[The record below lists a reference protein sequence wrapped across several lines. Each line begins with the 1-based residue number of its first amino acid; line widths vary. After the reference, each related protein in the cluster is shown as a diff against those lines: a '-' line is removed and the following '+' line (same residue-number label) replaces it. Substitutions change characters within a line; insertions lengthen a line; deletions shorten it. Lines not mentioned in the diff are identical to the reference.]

1 MQRILIID
9 DESLIRK
16 SLKVA
21 LEEDG
26 YNVYAAETGTE
37 GITVAGAENI
47 DLVLLDI
54 KLPDIQGLDVLTK
67 LKNLDSDLVV
77 IMMTGYGT
85 IESAVTAMK
94 SGAFD
99 YISKPFKARDVA
111 TLIKLALETRNLKRD
126 VKRFIDKD
134 RRFYG
139 LDKIVGQ
146 SEAINHTVEMVKKIA
161 QIDSST
167 VLIEGESGTGKE
179 LVAKAIHLGSTRCDR
194 PFVEINCA
202 AIPPSLL
209 ESELFGYEKGAFTD
223 ARKTKKGLI
232 EQANG
237 GSLFLDEIGDMD
249 GGMQAKILNVLQERK
264 FRRLGGEK
272 VIEVDMRI
280 ITATNHDLRKDVQ
293 EKVFREDLFYRINV
307 IHIYLPPLRDRR
319 GDIPLLVNS
328 FIDEFN
334 TLFTKHVR
342 GIAPDALQ
350 VLMEYSWPGNVRE
363 LRNIIERVMIL
374 ADPELIQREHIPAEI
389 LGVSGDQGAAEIV
402 PSEGYDFEIPDS
414 GIDFKEATERFQAR
428 LIAQALEKA
437 KGHKGR
443 GAALLNMD
451 RFALRYLMKK
461 MNL

>member
-363 LRNIIERVMIL
+363 LRNIIER
-374 ADPELIQREHIPAEI
+374 
-389 LGVSGDQGAAEIV
+389 
-402 PSEGYDFEIPDS
+402 
-414 GIDFKEATERFQAR
+414 
-428 LIAQALEKA
+428 
-437 KGHKGR
+437 
-443 GAALLNMD
+443 
-451 RFALRYLMKK
+451 
-461 MNL
+461 

>member
-9 DESLIRK
+9 DEPLIRK

-26 YNVYAAETGTE
+26 YDICTAETGME
-37 GITVAGAENI
+37 GIAVSRAENI

-77 IMMTGYGT
+77 IMMTGYGS

-99 YISKPFKARDVA
+99 YITKPFKAKDVT
-111 TLIKLALETRNLKRD
+111 TLIKLALETRTLKRD
-126 VKRFIDKD
+126 VKRFIEKD
-134 RRFYG
+134 RTFYG
-139 LDKIVGQ
+139 MDKIVGQ
-146 SEAINHTVEMVKKIA
+146 SAAIKDTIEMVKKIA
-161 QIDSST
+161 QVDSST

-179 LVAKAIHLGSTRCDR
+179 LVAKAIHLSSSRCDR

-232 EQANG
+232 EQAHE

-272 VIEVDMRI
+272 VIEVDVRI
-280 ITATNHDLRKDVQ
+280 ITATNHDLRKDVH
-293 EKVFREDLFYRINV
+293 EKIFREDLFYRINV

-319 GDIPLLVNS
+319 EDIPLLVKS

-342 GIAPDALQ
+342 GIAPGALQ

-363 LRNIIERVMIL
+363 LRNITERIMIL
-374 ADPELIQREHIPAEI
+374 NDPELIQQEHIPAEI
-389 LGVSGDQGAAEIV
+389 FGIAGGRGDAGIAHKSFDV
-402 PSEGYDFEIPDS
+402 EIPDS
-414 GIDFKEATERFQAR
+414 GIDLKEATEQFQAH
-428 LIAQALEKA
+428 LIAKALEKA
-437 KGHKGR
+437 KGHKGK

>member
-9 DESLIRK
+9 DEPLIRK
-16 SLKVA
+16 SLKIA

-26 YNVYAAETGTE
+26 YDIYTAETGMK
-37 GITVAGAENI
+37 GIAVARTENI
-47 DLVLLDI
+47 DIVFLDI
-54 KLPDIQGLDVLTK
+54 KLPDIQGLDVLQK
-67 LKNLDSDLVV
+67 LKSLDSDLLV

-99 YISKPFKARDVA
+99 YITKPFKTKDIA
-111 TLIKLALETRNLKRD
+111 TLIKLALETRSLKRD
-126 VKRFIDKD
+126 VKRFVDKD
-134 RRFYG
+134 RTFYG

-146 SEAINHTVEMVKKIA
+146 SAAIHDTIDMIKKIA
-161 QIDSST
+161 QVDSST

-179 LVAKAIHLGSTRCDR
+179 LVAKAIHFSSSRCSR

-232 EQANG
+232 EQAHE

-249 GGMQAKILNVLQERK
+249 AGMQAKILNVLQERK
-264 FRRLGGEK
+264 FRRLGGDK
-272 VIEVDMRI
+272 VIEVDVRI
-280 ITATNHDLRKDVQ
+280 ITATNHDLRKEVH
-293 EKVFREDLFYRINV
+293 EKIFREDLFYRINV
-307 IHIYLPPLRDRR
+307 IHIYLPPLRERTE
-319 GDIPLLVNS
+319 DIPLLADS
-328 FIDEFN
+328 FIYEFN

-350 VLMEYSWPGNVRE
+350 VLTEYSWPGNVRE
-363 LRNIIERVMIL
+363 LRNIIERIMIL
-374 ADPELIQREHIPAEI
+374 ANPELIRREHIPAEI
-389 LGVSGDQGAAEIV
+389 LGLSGDQGTTGTV
-402 PSEGYDFEIPDS
+402 LSGTYREIPD
-414 GIDFKEATERFQAR
+414 GGLDIKEETERFQAH
-428 LIAQALEKA
+428 LIGMALEKA
-437 KGHKGR
+437 RGHKAR
-443 GAALLNMD
+443 GAALLNVD

-461 MNL
+461 FNM

>member
-1 MQRILIID
+1 MRRILIID
-9 DESLIRK
+9 DEPLIRK

-21 LEEDG
+21 LEEEG
-26 YNVYAAETGTE
+26 YDIYTAETGMK
-37 GITVAGAENI
+37 GIAVTSTDNI

-54 KLPDIQGLDVLTK
+54 KLPDIQGLDVLTR
-67 LKNLDSDLVV
+67 LKSIDSDLVV

-85 IESAVTAMK
+85 IESAVSAIK

-99 YISKPFKARDVA
+99 YITKPFKTKDIT
-111 TLIKLALETRNLKRD
+111 TLIKLALETRSLKRD

-134 RRFYG
+134 RTFYG

-146 SEAINHTVEMVKKIA
+146 SVAINDTIEMIKKIS
-161 QIDSST
+161 QVDSST

-179 LVAKAIHLGSTRCDR
+179 LVAKAIHFSGSRSSR

-232 EQANG
+232 EQANE

-249 GGMQAKILNVLQERK
+249 GRMQAKILNVLQERK

-272 VIEVDMRI
+272 VIEVDVRI
-280 ITATNHDLRKDVQ
+280 IAATNHDLRKDVHD
-293 EKVFREDLFYRINV
+293 KIFREDLFYRINV

-319 GDIPLLVNS
+319 EDIPLLVNT

-334 TLFTKHVR
+334 TLFAKHVR
-342 GIAPDALQ
+342 DIAPDALQ
-350 VLMEYSWPGNVRE
+350 ILKEYSWPGNVRE
-363 LRNIIERVMIL
+363 LRNIIERIMIL
-374 ADPELIQREHIPAEI
+374 ADPELIQREHVPAEI
-389 LGVSGDQGAAEIV
+389 LDISGDQGDSRIAHR
-402 PSEGYDFEIPDS
+402 GFDFEIPDS
-414 GIDFKEATERFQAR
+414 GIDFKEATELFQTR
-428 LIAQALEKA
+428 LIERALEKA
-437 KGHKGR
+437 EGHKGK
-443 GAALLNMD
+443 GAELLNMD

-461 MNL
+461 MKL

>member
-1 MQRILIID
+1 MQCILIID
-9 DESLIRK
+9 DEPLIRK

-26 YNVYAAETGTE
+26 YDVFTAETGAA
-37 GITVAGAENI
+37 GIAVVRTENI

-54 KLPDIQGLDVLTK
+54 KLPDIQGLDVLTG
-67 LKNLDSDLVV
+67 LKALDGDLLV

-99 YISKPFKARDVA
+99 YITKPLKTKDVT
-111 TLIKLALETRNLKRD
+111 TLIKLALETRSLKRD

-134 RRFYG
+134 RTFYG
-139 LDKIVGQ
+139 LDKIIGR
-146 SEAINHTVEMVKKIA
+146 SAAINDTIEMIKKIA
-161 QIDSST
+161 RADSST

-179 LVAKAIHLGSTRCDR
+179 LVAKAIHFSSSRCSR

-232 EQANG
+232 EQAHG

-264 FRRLGGEK
+264 FRRLGGGK
-272 VIEVDMRI
+272 VIEVDVRI
-280 ITATNHDLRKDVQ
+280 ITATNHDLRKDVH
-293 EKVFREDLFYRINV
+293 EKVFREDLFYRIDV

-319 GDIPLLVNS
+319 EDIPLLASS
-328 FIDEFN
+328 FINEFN
-334 TLFTKHVR
+334 ILFTKHVR
-342 GIAPDALQ
+342 GIDPGALQ
-350 VLMEYSWPGNVRE
+350 VLMDYSWPGNVRE

-374 ADPELIQREHIPAEI
+374 SDPELILQEHIPGEI
-389 LGVSGDQGAAEIV
+389 LVNTDGPCSGETAS
-402 PSEGYDFEIPDS
+402 PGYDIDIPDG
-414 GIDFKEATERFQAR
+414 GIDLKDATELFKAR
-428 LIAQALEKA
+428 MIEKALVKA
-437 KGHKGR
+437 KGHR
-443 GAALLNMD
+443 GKAAELLNID

-461 MNL
+461 MKK